1 MTSPG
6 AVDLV
11 AIGEGSLR
19 SGAIIGKLLED
30 KLVLRTSQTL
40 MARVPLEAD
49 EEWIAIGHLLI
60 TLGEV
65 QHWRLLT
72 VQISTCRM
80 PRREDLLAIVVDHLY
95 RNLCKACRELTITQ
109 TAIDK
114 QALRTKVR
122 HQVCCRQTSWYTRHK
137 LQLRIRQ
144 LLTGLGKEAITLDL
158 QTQASQK

>member
-1 MTSPG
+1 MTSPR

-11 AIGEGSLR
+11 AIGEGGLR
-19 SGAIIGKLLED
+19 SSAIIGELLED
-30 KLVLRTSQTL
+30 KLILRPCQPL
-40 MARVPLEAD
+40 MTRIPLEAD
-49 EEWIAIGHLLI
+49 EERITIGHLLI
-60 TLGEV
+60 TLREV
-65 QHWRLLT
+65 QHRRLLT
-72 VQISTCRM
+72 VQISASRM

-109 TAIDK
+109 TTVNE

-122 HQVCCRQTSWYTRHK
+122 HQVCCRQTRRYTRHK

>member
-1 MTSPG
+1 MSIVERRMTRAC

-11 AIGEGSLR
+11 TIGEGGLR
-19 SGAIIGKLLED
+19 SSAIIWKLLED
-30 KLVLRTSQTL
+30 KLILRTSQPL
-40 MARVPLEAD
+40 MTRIPLEAD
-49 EEWIAIGHLLI
+49 EEWITIGHLLI

-72 VQISTCRM
+72 VQISTRRM

-109 TAIDK
+109 TTIDK

-122 HQVCCRQTSWYTRHK
+122 HQVCCRQTRWYTRHK
-137 LQLRIRQ
+137 L
-144 LLTGLGKEAITLDL
+144 
-158 QTQASQK
+158 

>member
-1 MTSPG
+1 MTRTS

-19 SGAIIGKLLED
+19 SSAIIGELLED
-30 KLVLRTSQTL
+30 KLILRTSQPL
-40 MARVPLEAD
+40 MTRIPLEAD
-49 EEWIAIGHLLI
+49 EEWITIGHLLI
-60 TLGEV
+60 TLGQV
-65 QHWRLLT
+65 QHWGLLT
-72 VQISTCRM
+72 VQVSASCM

-95 RNLCKACRELTITQ
+95 RDLCKACRELTITQ
-109 TAIDK
+109 TTIDK

-122 HQVCCRQTSWYTRHK
+122 HQVCCRQTRWYTRHK

-144 LLTGLGKEAITLDL
+144 LLAGLGKEAITLDL